1 MSLAKKLQ
9 IKPDMR
15 VGVIN
20 PPEGYPEALGE
31 LPPGVTLVTDAEPG
45 SLDVMLLFVKSL
57 AELEAEAPGA
67 LKLAKY
73 DALAWIVYP
82 KKTSKIKTDI
92 NRDNGWERMKAF
104 GYAGVA
110 MVALDDTWSAMRY
123 RPAERVG
130 K

>member
-1 MSLAKKLQ
+1 MSLAKKLM
-9 IKPDMR
+9 IKPNMR
-15 VGVIN
+15 IAFVN
-20 PPEGYPEALGE
+20 PPEGYPQAIGE
-31 LPPGVTLVTDAEPG
+31 LPAGVTVAADAEPG
-45 SLDVMLLFVKSL
+45 SLDMVMLFVKSL
-57 AELEAEAPGA
+57 AELEAEAPQV
-67 LKLAKY
+67 LKLVKY
-73 DALAWIVYP
+73 DALAWIAYP

-92 NRDNGWERMKAF
+92 DRDSGWAKMGAI